1 MGRYVDSRKS
11 VKQILDPLGAHEEKE
26 MARRVFKESLFHTT
40 KYLLGMNDVNWATHG
55 DLFEALEELE
65 FRRKGIANAL
75 IILPRGCLKSSIG
88 SIAFPIWRLLRDP
101 NKRILI
107 DSATYDL
114 STQLVSAISEYLEST
129 AVTSLFGTFKTKD
142 DWSSK
147 SITIAQRTKV
157 LKESSIVASGV
168 GSPKT
173 GAHFDCIICDD
184 LNNEKNSA
192 TPELME
198 KVVKHYQMNYAILD
212 PGGDSCVIAT
222 RYAAL
227 DVPGHILSNE
237 LGHDMLPDYLKS
249 HAG

>member
-1 MGRYVDSRKS
+1 MDDKS
-11 VKQILDPLGAHEEKE
+11 IREQLDPLGHAELMETK
-26 MARRVFKESLFHTT
+26 RRAFKESLYLTC
-40 KYLLGMNDVNWATHG
+40 KYLLGMSDLNKRTHS
-55 DLFEALEELE
+55 EMVKALEELE
-65 FRRKGIANAL
+65 FREKKIANAL
-75 IILPRGCLKSSIG
+75 IIMPRGSLKSSVG
-88 SIAFPIWRLLRDP
+88 SIGFPIWRLLRDP

-114 STQLVSAISEYLEST
+114 STQLVSAISEYLESPKVV
-129 AVTSLFGTFKTKD
+129 ALFGTFKTKD

-157 LKESSIVASGV
+157 LKESSVVASGV

-173 GAHFDCIICDD
+173 GAHYDTIIMDD

-192 TPELME
+192 TPEQME
-198 KVVKHYQMNYAILD
+198 KVVRHYQMNYAILD
-212 PGGDSCVIAT
+212 PGGDAAVIAT

-237 LGHDMLPDYLKS
+237 IGVESLPAYLR
-249 HAG
+249 ADRN

>member
-1 MGRYVDSRKS
+1 MSDIRK
-11 VKQILDPLGAHEEKE
+11 QLDPIGHEKLQEVQ
-26 MARRVFKESLFHTT
+26 RQVFKKSLFHTC
-40 KYLLGMNDVNWATHG
+40 KYLLGMSDITWNTHG
-55 DLFEALEELE
+55 EMVLALEELE
-65 FRRKGIANAL
+65 YRKTGTTNAL
-75 IILPRGCLKSSIG
+75 VIMPRGSLKSSIG
-88 SIAFPIWRLLRDP
+88 SVGFPIWRLLRDP

-114 STQLVSAISEYLEST
+114 STQLVSAIAQYFESPGLT
-129 AVTSLFGTFKTKD
+129 ALFGTFKTKD

-147 SITIAQRTKV
+147 SITIAQRTKI
-157 LKESSIVASGV
+157 LKESSVVASGV

-173 GAHFDCIICDD
+173 GAHFDCIIHDD

-212 PGGDSCVIAT
+212 PDGDSCVIAT

-227 DVPGHILSNE
+227 DVPGHILTTE
-237 LGHDMLPDYLKS
+237 IGDDHLPSWLKS
-249 HAG
+249 S

>member
-1 MGRYVDSRKS
+1 M
-11 VKQILDPLGAHEEKE
+11 LDPMGDNDLKE
-26 MARRVFKESLFHTT
+26 AERQIYKDSLYHTA
-40 KYLLGMNDVNWATHG
+40 KFLLGMSDINWHTHG
-55 DLFEALEELE
+55 EMIEALEELE
-65 FRRKGIANAL
+65 FREKGISNAL
-75 IILPRGCLKSSIG
+75 IIMPRGSLKSSVG
-88 SIAFPIWRLLRDP
+88 STAFPIWRLLRDP

-114 STQLVSAISEYLEST
+114 STQLVSAVAQHLESER
-129 AVTSLFGTFKTKD
+129 VTSLFGTFRTKD

-147 SITIAQRTKV
+147 SLTISQRTKIY
-157 LKESSIVASGV
+157 KESSIVASGV

-173 GAHFDCIICDD
+173 GAHFDCIIHDD

-198 KVVKHYQMNYAILD
+198 KVVRHYQMNYAILD

-227 DVPGHILSNE
+227 DVPGHILTNE
-237 LGHDMLPDYLKS
+237 LGIDHLPDYLK
-249 HAG
+249 AT

>member
-1 MGRYVDSRKS
+1 MSEVRK
-11 VKQILDPLGAHEEKE
+11 ILDSLGDADLAE
-26 MARRVFKESLFHTT
+26 AQRRIFKQSLYHTA
-40 KYLLGMNDVNWATHG
+40 KYLLGMRDITWNTHG
-55 DLFEALEELE
+55 GMISDLEELE

-75 IILPRGCLKSSIG
+75 IVMPRGSLKSSIG
-88 SIAFPIWRLLRDP
+88 STAFPIWRLLRDH

-114 STQLVSAISEYLEST
+114 STQIVSAISEHLESQALT
-129 AVTSLFGTFKTKD
+129 ALFGEFKTKD

-147 SITIAQRTKV
+147 SITIRQRTKI
-157 LKESSIVASGV
+157 LKESSVVASGV

-173 GAHFDCIICDD
+173 GSHFDIIICDD

-192 TPELME
+192 TPELMG

-227 DVPGHILSNE
+227 DVPGHILTNE
-237 LGHDMLPDYLKS
+237 IGVDLLPEYLKS
-249 HAG
+249 QAR

>member
-1 MGRYVDSRKS
+1 MNS
-11 VKQILDPLGAHEEKE
+11 EEE
-26 MARRVFKESLFHTT
+26 REYARGLFKASLFHLC
-40 KYLLGMNDVNWATHG
+40 KYGLSMSDVNWATHG
-55 DLFEALEELE
+55 QMITDLEELE
-65 FRRKGIANAL
+65 FRQRGIANAL
-75 IILPRGCLKSSIG
+75 VIMPRGSLKSSIG
-88 SIAFPIWRLLRDP
+88 SVAFPIWRLLRDP

-114 STQLVSAISEYLEST
+114 STQLISAISEYFESQIM
-129 AVTSLFGTFKTKD
+129 TSLFGTFKTKD

-157 LKESSIVASGV
+157 LKESSVVASGV

-173 GAHFDCIICDD
+173 GAHFDIIICDD

-198 KVVKHYQMNYAILD
+198 KVVKHYQMNFAILD
-212 PGGDSCVIAT
+212 PGGDCCVIAT

-227 DVPGHILSNE
+227 DVPGHILSHE
-237 LGHDMLPDYLKS
+237 LGTDMLPDYLKPY
-249 HAG
+249 AG

>member
-1 MGRYVDSRKS
+1 MM
-11 VKQILDPLGAHEEKE
+11 L
-26 MARRVFKESLFHTT
+26 ESLEDEDLLELERQIYRDSLYKTAR
-40 KYLLGMNDVNWATHG
+40 YLLNMKDINWRTHG
-55 DLFEALEELE
+55 EMIEALEDLE
-65 FRRKGIANAL
+65 FRKSENTNAL
-75 IILPRGCLKSSIG
+75 IIMPRGSLKSSV
-88 SIAFPIWRLLRDP
+88 SSVAFPVWRLIRDR

-114 STQLVSAISEYLEST
+114 STLLVGECAQYLESEP
-129 AVTSLFGTFKTKD
+129 VTRLFGSFRSKD

-147 SITIAQRTKV
+147 SITVSGRTRI

-173 GAHFDCIICDD
+173 GAHYDCILMDD

-198 KVVKHYQMNYAILD
+198 KVVKHYQMNYAILEPD
-212 PGGDSCVIAT
+212 GDSAVVAT

-227 DVPGHILSNE
+227 DVPGHILTNE
-237 LGHDMLPDYLKS
+237 IGDDMLPGYLR
-249 HAG
+249 ANG